1 MKPRTTKRTRI
12 KHAEMSQST
21 AVIQLKRDATELAAG
36 LRALK
41 RRAAAALDQ
50 EFREVR
56 REGEELDVEL
66 FFELLLRVVERKRQ
80 AVDEADEKRWL
91 AGMELLTLRE
101 KCRKA
106 KEELYGE
113 AVKVRKRLVELYGAA
128 RCRFQFGLAKRTPR
142 GAYDL
147 ADESGRLARRLAR
160 PDLKLPEPAPGVKA
174 TPGVWAK
181 ALKPGVER
189 VEELLKEIEHR
200 QVGSQKR
207 VRERRRVQAS
217 CRETYLLVAHT
228 AEALLTLAG
237 EKELARCLRSSARR
251 RTRRPQRRR
260 SPVVR
265 VVLAGA
271 AKVRRLAASIL
282 EWLRRIY
289 GRAAAGLA
297 RSISGR
303 KSAKPRF
310 YHWQRDREGPE
321 TPVPAPAEGR

>member
-1 MKPRTTKRTRI
+1 M

-21 AVIQLKRDATELAAG
+21 AVINLKRDATELAAG

-41 RRAAAALDQ
+41 QRAAAALDE

-66 FFELLLRVVERKRQ
+66 FFELLVRVVERKRE

-91 AGMELLTLRE
+91 AGMELLTLRDE
-101 KCRKA
+101 CRKA

-113 AVKVRKRLVELYGAA
+113 AVEVRRRLVELFGSA
-128 RCRFQFGLAKRTPR
+128 RCRFQLGLAERTPR

-189 VEELLKEIEHR
+189 VENLLREIEHR
-200 QVGSQKR
+200 QVGSEKR
-207 VRERRRVQAS
+207 VRERRRIQKS

-251 RTRRPQRRR
+251 RTRRPRRRR

-265 VVLAGA
+265 AVLAGA
-271 AKVRRLAASIL
+271 ARLRRLAVTIL
-282 EWLRRIY
+282 EWLRRIA

-297 RSISGR
+297 GPISGR
-303 KSAKPRF
+303 KSGKSRF
-310 YHWQRDREGPE
+310 FRWQRGREGPE
-321 TPVPAPAEGR
+321 TPLPAPSESS